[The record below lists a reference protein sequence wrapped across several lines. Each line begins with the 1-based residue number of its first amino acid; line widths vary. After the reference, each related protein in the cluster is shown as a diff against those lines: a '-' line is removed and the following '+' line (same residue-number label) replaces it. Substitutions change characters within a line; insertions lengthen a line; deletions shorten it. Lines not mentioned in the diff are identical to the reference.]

1 MGSPGLKQLSIEV
14 AELRLDINAETA
26 LTVVGS
32 TSMSSGAA
40 FTRHECRA
48 IVRVDHACV
57 SRGTLLEAVAA

>member
-32 TSMSSGAA
+32 TFMSSGPGLYS
-40 FTRHECRA
+40 T
-48 IVRVDHACV
+48 
-57 SRGTLLEAVAA
+57 

>member
-14 AELRLDINAETA
+14 AELRLDINFETA

-32 TSMSSGAA
+32 TFMSSGFV

>member
-1 MGSPGLKQLSIEV
+1 MSSPWLKQLSIEV
-14 AELRLDINAETA
+14 AELLLDINVETA
-26 LTVVGS
+26 LTVVESTFMSS
-32 TSMSSGAA
+32 TSV